1 MIVLAGELNSCT
13 ALVVTKAIEAV
24 LERRRSPHAI
34 VLDLAEVTFL
44 SFAGVQVLHSGVDL
58 AAADRVTLRIALGS
72 HAIVQR
78 ALTATG
84 MAAVLDVY
92 PGRRTALDAPATG
105 DFLPV
110 AWPL

>member
-1 MIVLAGELNSCT
+1 MIALAGELNSCT

-24 LERRRSPHAI
+24 LERSRSTRAI

-44 SFAGVQVLHSGVDL
+44 SVAGVQVLHAGVDL
-58 AAADRVTLRIALGS
+58 AAADQVTLRIALGS
-72 HAIVQR
+72 HTIVQR

-92 PGRRTALDAPATG
+92 PDRRTALDAPAAD
-105 DFLPV
+105 DFLPF
-110 AWPL
+110 AWPS